1 MNRIIIVFLLLFF
14 SCLNNKIEQKEL
26 DFFRFEQQLFSI
38 NTENVNEKI
47 MSFRTEHKSFN
58 EFFEKE
64 IMLNSKN
71 DSLYAEELLNFIQ
84 FPQMREAYDS
94 LSLLYSDF
102 SDIENELN
110 NAFSIFYSYFPQ
122 HSLPKIITFFSG
134 FNYGVIAYDNIIA
147 IGLENFLGKNSKFY
161 KLLRNPNYLSFH
173 KQKKFLT
180 SNVMEVWYNE
190 CFDKYFYGEDFLSRL
205 IHKGKIMLFID
216 LMLPN
221 SNLENKFRFSKVEMD
236 WVINNEDKIWTYFIE
251 NELLYS
257 IKEQEF
263 ISYLNYAP
271 FARGMPN
278 KAPSRVG
285 YYIGYR
291 ILQDYMQN
299 NNVSLNDVVKE
310 NDYRKILKNS
320 RYKPKK

>member
-1 MNRIIIVFLLLFF
+1 MNRIIIVFILLFF

-26 DFFRFEQQLFSI
+26 DVFRFEQQLFSI

-64 IMLNSKN
+64 IMLKSKN
-71 DSLYAEELLNFIQ
+71 DSLYAEELLNFTQ

-110 NAFSIFYSYFPQ
+110 NAFSIFYFYFPQ
-122 HSLPKIITFFSG
+122 YSLPKIITFFSG

-190 CFDKYFYGEDFLSRL
+190 CFDKCFYCEDFLSRI

-278 KAPSRVG
+278 NAPSRVG

>member
-1 MNRIIIVFLLLFF
+1 MNRIIIVFLLLFV
-14 SCLNNKIEQKEL
+14 SCLNNKFEQKKL

-47 MSFRTEHKSFN
+47 KSFRTEHNSFN
-58 EFFEKE
+58 DFFEKE

-94 LSLLYSDF
+94 LSLLYLDF
-102 SDIENELN
+102 SEIEHELN
-110 NAFSIFYSYFPQ
+110 NAFSIFSFYFPEY
-122 HSLPKIITFFSG
+122 SLPKIITFFSG
-134 FNYGVIAYDNIIA
+134 FNYGVVAYDNNIA

-190 CFDKYFYGEDFLSRL
+190 CFDEYFYAEDFLSRL

-257 IKEQEF
+257 LKEQEF

-291 ILQDYMQN
+291 ILKDYMQN
-299 NNVSLNDVVKE
+299 NNISLNDIVKE